1 MIMKKNDL
9 ILSVKNLVVKF
20 KTKNGIINAVRD
32 VSFSAYKGEIVG
44 LIGES
49 GSGKSV
55 TMKSIV
61 RFNDN
66 DILSAKE
73 INLCGIDL
81 LKLSRSWWS
90 YKNKYSNVK
99 KLKKVRGVYVAYIP
113 QDPMTSL
120 NPTMKIG
127 KQIKEAIKVSQKRKY
142 HIALNN
148 LIKNKRNN
156 VGNNVNYDALI
167 AELKKQ
173 YKENIRP
180 ENIKKRIYEIL
191 EFIGIKDIANNI
203 NKYPNA
209 FSGGMRQRIVI
220 AIAVACEP
228 DLIIADEPT
237 TALDVIVQAKVISL
251 IKRLRDELNI
261 SIIFISHNIALVA
274 NLCDYIYVMYAGKII
289 EQGTLNDIFIE
300 PKHPYTWAL
309 IESIPNPEIKG
320 DLAYIPGTPP
330 NMMLPI
336 HGDAFAPRNKYAL
349 KIDFEKEPPLFK
361 ISNTHKAATWLVYK
375 DAPKIDIP
383 EGVKEKIQLAKQAVW
398 LKTNDIKQE
407 ENFERD

>member
-1 MIMKKNDL
+1 MEQK
-9 ILSVKNLVVKF
+9 ILSVKDLSVKF
-20 KTKNGIINAVRD
+20 KTKTGVINAVRG
-32 VSFSAYKGEIVG
+32 VSFSVYKGEIVG

-66 DILSAKE
+66 DILHAKE
-73 INLCGIDL
+73 MNLCGIDL
-81 LKLSRSWWS
+81 LKLS
-90 YKNKYSNVK
+90 KNWYNFKNPYSNTK

-120 NPTMKIG
+120 NPSMKIG
-127 KQIKEAIKVSQKRKY
+127 KQIEEAIRVSQKRKY
-142 HIALNN
+142 LNALKN
-148 LIKNKRNN
+148 LKENKKKH
-156 VGNNVNYDALI
+156 VGNVNYDELI
-167 AELKKQ
+167 NKLKAQ
-173 YKENIRP
+173 YHENIKP
-180 ENIKKRIYEIL
+180 DAIKKRIYQIL

-203 NKYPNA
+203 NKYPNS

-220 AIAVACEP
+220 AITVACEP

-309 IESIPNPEIKG
+309 IESIPNPEIRG
-320 DLAYIPGTPP
+320 ELAYIPGTPP
-330 NMMLPI
+330 NMTLPI
-336 HGDAFAPRNKYAL
+336 HGDAFAPRNKYAMR
-349 KIDFEKEPPLFK
+349 IDFEKEPPLFN
-361 ISNTHKAATWLVYK
+361 ISNTHKAATWLVHK
-375 DAPKIDIP
+375 DAPKIEIP
-383 EGVKEKIQLAKQAVW
+383 QGVLDKIKLAKNAVL
-398 LKTNDIKQE
+398 LKTNEKNSEQDDKQ
-407 ENFERD
+407 

>member
-1 MIMKKNDL
+1 MNNSDL
-9 ILSVKNLVVKF
+9 ILSVKDLKVKF
-20 KTKNGIINAVRD
+20 KTKTGIINAVRG

-73 INLCGIDL
+73 MNLCGVDL
-81 LKLSRSWWS
+81 LKLSRN
-90 YKNKYSNVK
+90 YFAIKNKYSNVK

-127 KQIKEAIKVSQKRKY
+127 KQIAEVIKISQKRKY
-142 HIALNN
+142 ELALKQ
-148 LIKNKRNN
+148 LKQNKRKKN
-156 VGNNVNYDALI
+156 GNLDYDKLI
-167 AELKKQ
+167 SDLKKQ
-173 YKENIRP
+173 YKENITH
-180 ENIKKRIYEIL
+180 ESINKRIYEL
-191 EFIGIKDIANNI
+191 LQFIGIKDIPNNI
-203 NKYPNA
+203 NKYPNS

-220 AIAVACEP
+220 AITIASEP

-237 TALDVIVQAKVISL
+237 TALDVIVQAKVINL
-251 IKRLRDELNI
+251 IKKVRDELNI

-289 EQGTLNDIFIE
+289 EQGTLNDIFVE
-300 PKHPYTWAL
+300 PRHPYTWAL
-309 IESIPNPEIKG
+309 IESIPDPEIKG

-361 ISNTHKAATWLVYK
+361 ISNTHKVATWLAYK
-375 DAPKIDIP
+375 DAPNIP
-383 EGVKEKIQLAKQAVW
+383 IPKGVKDKIELARKPVW
-398 LKTNDIKQE
+398 LKINSESEILD
-407 ENFERD
+407 ENEDN

>member
-1 MIMKKNDL
+1 MNMKKNDL

-20 KTKNGIINAVRD
+20 KTKTGIINAVRD
-32 VSFSAYKGEIVG
+32 VSFSVYKGEIVG

-66 DILSAKE
+66 DILNAKE

-81 LKLSRSWWS
+81 LQLSKSWWS
-90 YKNKYSNVK
+90 FKNKYSNTK
-99 KLKKVRGVYVAYIP
+99 RLKKIRGVYVGYIP

-127 KQIKEAIKVSQKRKY
+127 KQIAEAIKVSQKRKY
-142 HIALNN
+142 QIALNN
-148 LIKNKRNN
+148 LIKNKKNH
-156 VGNNVNYDALI
+156 VGEVNYDQLI
-167 AELKKQ
+167 QELKKQ
-173 YKENIRP
+173 YKENTRS
-180 ENIKKRIYEIL
+180 ENIKKRVYQIL

-203 NKYPNA
+203 NKYPNS

-220 AIAVACEP
+220 AIVVACEP

-251 IKRLRDELNI
+251 IKKLRDELNI
-261 SIIFISHNIALVA
+261 SIVFISHNIALVA

-375 DAPKIDIP
+375 DAPKIDVP
-383 EGVKEKIQLAKQAVW
+383 EGVKEKIKLAQKAVL
-398 LKTNDIKQE
+398 LKINDVKNE
-407 ENFERD
+407 ESFERD

>member
-1 MIMKKNDL
+1 
-9 ILSVKNLVVKF
+9 
-20 KTKNGIINAVRD
+20 
-32 VSFSAYKGEIVG
+32 
-44 LIGES
+44 
-49 GSGKSV
+49 
-55 TMKSIV
+55 
-61 RFNDN
+61 
-66 DILSAKE
+66 
-73 INLCGIDL
+73 
-81 LKLSRSWWS
+81 
-90 YKNKYSNVK
+90 
-99 KLKKVRGVYVAYIP
+99 
-113 QDPMTSL
+113 MTSL

-180 ENIKKRIYEIL
+180 QNIKKRIFEIL

-300 PKHPYTWAL
+300 PKHPYT
-309 IESIPNPEIKG
+309 
-320 DLAYIPGTPP
+320 
-330 NMMLPI
+330 
-336 HGDAFAPRNKYAL
+336 
-349 KIDFEKEPPLFK
+349 
-361 ISNTHKAATWLVYK
+361 
-375 DAPKIDIP
+375 
-383 EGVKEKIQLAKQAVW
+383 
-398 LKTNDIKQE
+398 
-407 ENFERD
+407 